1 MARFLTTAVVLSS
14 GLGGACLDNAGPD
27 PGKQIFQA
35 SLAQWNEEGPD
46 SYVMVLRRQ
55 TLGANP
61 DLRVVITVEN
71 DVVVSRFYE
80 GTDIPVSVDAAAGFP
95 DVPGLFSIVLDAME
109 GDPFLLSTEYDPT
122 YGYPSSVTLDVTA
135 GSTSDNVIYTVVE
148 FTPASSTD

>member
-14 GLGGACLDNAGPD
+14 GLAGACLDNAGPD
-27 PGKQIFQA
+27 PGRQIFQA
-35 SLAQWNEEGPD
+35 SLDLWNDEGPD

-55 TLGANP
+55 TISANP

-80 GTDIPVSVDAAAGFP
+80 GTNIPVSAEAAAGYP
-95 DVPGLFSIVLDAME
+95 DIPGLFAFVLDAME
-109 GDPFLLSTEYDPT
+109 GDPFLLSTDYDPT

-135 GSTSDNVIYTVVE
+135 GSTSDNVIFTVVE
-148 FTPASSTD
+148 FTPAEPIQ